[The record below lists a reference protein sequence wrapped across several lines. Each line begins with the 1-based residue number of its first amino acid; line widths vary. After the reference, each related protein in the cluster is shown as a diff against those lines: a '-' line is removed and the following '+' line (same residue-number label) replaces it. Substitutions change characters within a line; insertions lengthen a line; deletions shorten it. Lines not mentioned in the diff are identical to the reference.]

1 MKKKDEQKEKRV
13 KTGEMMMKILADL
26 TNLNNSNA

>member
-1 MKKKDEQKEKRV
+1 MKKKDEQKEKRA
-13 KTGEMMMKILADL
+13 KTGEMMKILADL